1 MIMPG
6 SVLLKLGA
14 AAAVVSV
21 VASGC
26 SSSQSGTSGGAGA
39 PTLVVYSAQGY
50 DAPVTEAFSKATG
63 IQVKLVDDS
72 TGPLLTKIAAEA
84 NNPQWGV
91 LWVDGDT
98 AFAALDKQGKL
109 KPYTPSAQFTPV
121 GQALVPEN
129 HAYVP
134 VSATVVAAL
143 IYNAAKVDHVPTSYD
158 DLLRSEYAGKVGMND
173 PSQSGPTF
181 PLIAGLMNQM
191 GGQSNGVTAGEGYLS
206 KLKANGLHV
215 YPTNADTLHALETG
229 QISYGLIQSSAAAGE
244 LAKAPKTAEFD
255 AKVVYLP
262 TSTLL
267 PAAIGI
273 DAAAP
278 REVQDAATKF
288 IDFVL
293 SPAGQSVMQD
303 GDPTGDS
310 LYWPIVSGVSARAEL
325 PAFPAAYQKI
335 DPYYWGPLQDQV
347 TTFFTQNIK

>member
-1 MIMPG
+1 MPSPEGMIMPG

-121 GQALVPEN
+121 GQALVPDEPRLR
-129 HAYVP
+129 AGQCDRGRRADLQRGQGRP
-134 VSATVVAAL
+134 RPQRATT
-143 IYNAAKVDHVPTSYD
+143 ICCGPSTQG
-158 DLLRSEYAGKVGMND
+158 RSE
-173 PSQSGPTF
+173 
-181 PLIAGLMNQM
+181 
-191 GGQSNGVTAGEGYLS
+191 
-206 KLKANGLHV
+206 
-215 YPTNADTLHALETG
+215 
-229 QISYGLIQSSAAAGE
+229 
-244 LAKAPKTAEFD
+244 
-255 AKVVYLP
+255 
-262 TSTLL
+262 
-267 PAAIGI
+267 
-273 DAAAP
+273 
-278 REVQDAATKF
+278 
-288 IDFVL
+288 
-293 SPAGQSVMQD
+293 
-303 GDPTGDS
+303 
-310 LYWPIVSGVSARAEL
+310 
-325 PAFPAAYQKI
+325 
-335 DPYYWGPLQDQV
+335 
-347 TTFFTQNIK
+347 

>member
-1 MIMPG
+1 MPG

-84 NNPQWGV
+84 NNPQWSV

-109 KPYTPSAQFTPV
+109 KPYTPTAQFTPV

-143 IYNAAKVDHVPTSYD
+143 IYNAAKVDHVPD
-158 DLLRSEYAGKVGMND
+158 ELRR
-173 PSQSGPTF
+173 
-181 PLIAGLMNQM
+181 
-191 GGQSNGVTAGEGYLS
+191 
-206 KLKANGLHV
+206 
-215 YPTNADTLHALETG
+215 
-229 QISYGLIQSSAAAGE
+229 SAAARVRRKGRDE
-244 LAKAPKTAEFD
+244 RPFTVRAH
-255 AKVVYLP
+255 
-262 TSTLL
+262 
-267 PAAIGI
+267 
-273 DAAAP
+273 
-278 REVQDAATKF
+278 
-288 IDFVL
+288 L
-293 SPAGQSVMQD
+293 SPHRRVDESD
-303 GDPTGDS
+303 GRP
-310 LYWPIVSGVSARAEL
+310 V
-325 PAFPAAYQKI
+325 Q
-335 DPYYWGPLQDQV
+335 WGGRR
-347 TTFFTQNIK
+347 